1 VTTVPEIFLEDY
13 QVDALRNL
21 SKRLYTEN
29 RMHGDEMRDWA
40 QTLRL
45 IVEDID
51 KQNTQYPKE

>member
-1 VTTVPEIFLEDY
+1 MPLNTIFLEDY
-13 QVDALRNL
+13 QINALRNL

-51 KQNTQYPKE
+51 KQNTQYPSE